1 MKILVIRLSSIGD
14 VVLTMPVVGWLK
26 SEGGVAELH
35 FLTKRQN
42 AALLSGLTEIDKV
55 HCYDSSIEETVEELR
70 KEHFDAVLDLHN
82 NHRSKRVR
90 RALGVKSYVYNK
102 ENAGKMLYVM
112 TKHDFMSGRHVVDRY
127 LDAAKSLCGVK
138 NSMETKDCTYPVWHL
153 QETMFPDRCA
163 EWTAGEPYVV
173 VACGAQHATKRIPAD
188 KIAMLVEKAERKV
201 VLVGDS
207 EDRKRIETAGT
218 NMSGDVMNL
227 CGETS
232 LLEMVAVVSKA
243 SVVVTSDSA
252 VMHIASAF
260 QRPVIA
266 VWGATVPSFGF
277 WAYNTERYDYEVV
290 GLRCRPCSRMGT
302 ERCRKGHMDCM
313 ERQDWDGMVKKMNS
327 INR

>member
-26 SEGGVAELH
+26 GEGRVAELH

-42 AALLSGLTEIDKV
+42 AVLLSGLTEIDKV
-55 HCYDSSIEETVEELR
+55 HCFDGSIEETVEELR
-70 KEHFDAVLDLHN
+70 KEQFDAVLDLHN
-82 NHRSKRVR
+82 NHRSKKVR
-90 RALGVKSYVYNK
+90 RALGTKSYVYKK
-102 ENAGKMLYVM
+102 ENAGKMLYVT
-112 TKHDFMSGRHVVDRY
+112 TKHDFMSGRHVVERY
-127 LDAAKSLCGVK
+127 LEAAKSLCRVK
-138 NSMETKDCTYPVWHL
+138 TAVETKDCPYPVWHL
-153 QETMFPDRCA
+153 SETVYPDRCA
-163 EWTAGEPYVV
+163 EWTAGEPYAV

-188 KIAMLVEKAERKV
+188 KIAMLVEKATRKV

-207 EDRKRIETAGT
+207 KDRKRIEVARSTRRDA
-218 NMSGDVMNL
+218 VLNL

-266 VWGATVPSFGF
+266 VWGATVPNFGF
-277 WAYNTERYDYEVV
+277 WAYNTERYDFEVE
-290 GLRCRPCSRMGT
+290 GLCCRPCSRMGT

-313 ERQDWDGMVKKMNS
+313 VRQDWDGIVKKMNI
-327 INR
+327 IN